1 MSVLLDY
8 IGNDMKELI
17 INIFNTHKDELDIIS
32 QSNRIGYINIFHNKW
47 VVNNET
53 HNLLEKVSRFLN
65 IDMDKILTMNF
76 LISKPNCKNQH
87 YHIDYEGKTETY
99 FIPLCKLNNLN
110 GTEIV
115 EFHTQPP
122 NLYFN
127 KLLELS
133 NTCYH
138 TSELIEQFNNNNII
152 SSSYTI
158 KYVNS
163 DAFSL
168 ILIPYHMMHRGRTNE
183 TISDRI
189 MFSVVIAREEYMITS
204 DKFVPD
210 AELDEPFALK
220 SEDLKS
226 RLLVLNNEHMDIKN
240 RMKEN

>member
-8 IGNDMKELI
+8 IGDDMKELI
-17 INIFNTHKDELDIIS
+17 INIFNKLLQSDKDKLYTTD
-32 QSNRIGYINIFHNKW
+32 SNRIGYINIFHNKW

-53 HNLLEKVSRFLN
+53 SDLLEKISRFLN
-65 IDMDKILTMNF
+65 IDKDKILTMNF
-76 LISKPNCKNQH
+76 LTSKPQCKNQH

-99 FIPLCKLNNLN
+99 FIPLCELNDLN

-115 EFHTQPP
+115 EFNIQPQ

-138 TSELIEQFNNNNII
+138 TSELIEQFNNNNIPQ
-152 SSSYTI
+152 STYTI

-163 DAFSL
+163 NAYSL
-168 ILIPYHMMHRGRTNE
+168 IKIPYHLMHRGRTNE
-183 TISDRI
+183 TSMDRI
-189 MFSVVIAREEYMITS
+189 MFSIVIAREDYTITS
-204 DKFVPD
+204 DKCVPD
-210 AELDEPFALK
+210 AELDE
-220 SEDLKS
+220 
-226 RLLVLNNEHMDIKN
+226 HMDIKNNILKN

>member
-17 INIFNTHKDELDIIS
+17 INIFNTHKDELDMIR

-53 HNLLEKVSRFLN
+53 LNLLEKVSRFIN
-65 IDMDKILTMNF
+65 IDMNKILTMNF

-99 FIPLCKLNNLN
+99 FIPLCELNNLN

-115 EFHTQPP
+115 EFNIQPQ

-152 SSSYTI
+152 PSSYTI

-163 DAFSL
+163 NAFSL
-168 ILIPYHMMHRGRTNE
+168 IKIPYHLMHRGRTNE
-183 TISDRI
+183 TSMDRT
-189 MFSVVIAREEYMITS
+189 MFSVVIAREDYKITA

-210 AELDEPFALK
+210 AELDE
-220 SEDLKS
+220 
-226 RLLVLNNEHMDIKN
+226 HMDIKN
-240 RMKEN
+240 NILKNREKEN

>member
-17 INIFNTHKDELDIIS
+17 INIFNTHKDELDMIR

-53 HNLLEKVSRFLN
+53 LNLLEKVSRFIN
-65 IDMDKILTMNF
+65 IDMNKILTMNF
-76 LISKPNCKNQH
+76 LISKPNCRNQH

-99 FIPLCKLNNLN
+99 FIPLCELNDLN

-115 EFHTQPP
+115 EFNIQPQ

-152 SSSYTI
+152 PSSYTI

-163 DAFSL
+163 NAFSL
-168 ILIPYHMMHRGRTNE
+168 IKIPYHLMHRGRTNE
-183 TISDRI
+183 TSMDRT
-189 MFSVVIAREEYMITS
+189 MFSVVIAREDYKITA

-210 AELDEPFALK
+210 AELDE
-220 SEDLKS
+220 
-226 RLLVLNNEHMDIKN
+226 HMDIKN
-240 RMKEN
+240 NILKNREKEN

>member
-17 INIFNTHKDELDIIS
+17 INIFNTHKDELDMIR

-53 HNLLEKVSRFLN
+53 LNLLEKVSRFIN
-65 IDMDKILTMNF
+65 IDMNKILTMNF

-99 FIPLCKLNNLN
+99 FIPLCELNNLN

-115 EFHTQPP
+115 EFHTEPP

-152 SSSYTI
+152 PSSYTI

-163 DAFSL
+163 NAFSL
-168 ILIPYHMMHRGRTNE
+168 IKIPYHLMHRGRTNE
-183 TISDRI
+183 TSMDRT
-189 MFSVVIAREEYMITS
+189 MFSVVIAREDYKITA

-210 AELDEPFALK
+210 AELDE
-220 SEDLKS
+220 
-226 RLLVLNNEHMDIKN
+226 HMDIKN
-240 RMKEN
+240 NILKNREKEN

>member
-8 IGNDMKELI
+8 VGDDMKNLI
-17 INIFNTHKDELDIIS
+17 INIFNKMIQVEDFDTMN

-47 VVNNET
+47 VVNEET
-53 HNLLEKVSRFLN
+53 NNLLEIVSKFLN
-65 IDMDKILTMNF
+65 VNKDKILTMNF
-76 LISKPNCKNQH
+76 LISKPQCKNQH

-99 FIPLCKLNNLN
+99 FIPLCELNNLN

-115 EFHTQPP
+115 EFNIEPK
-122 NLYFN
+122 NFYFN

-152 SSSYTI
+152 PSSYTI

-168 ILIPYHMMHRGRTNE
+168 IKIPYHLMHRGRTNE
-183 TISDRI
+183 TTTDRI
-189 MFSVVIAREEYMITS
+189 MFSVVIAREEYTITS
-204 DKFVPD
+204 DKCVPD
-210 AELDEPFALK
+210 AELDE
-220 SEDLKS
+220 
-226 RLLVLNNEHMDIKN
+226 HMDIKNNILKN

>member
-8 IGNDMKELI
+8 VGDDMKNLI
-17 INIFNTHKDELDIIS
+17 INIFNKMIQVEDFDTMN

-47 VVNNET
+47 VVNEET
-53 HNLLEKVSRFLN
+53 NNLLEIVSKFLN
-65 IDMDKILTMNF
+65 VNKDKILTMNF
-76 LISKPNCKNQH
+76 LISKPQCKNQH

-99 FIPLCKLNNLN
+99 FIPLCELNNLN

-115 EFHTQPP
+115 EFNIEPK
-122 NLYFN
+122 NFYFN

-152 SSSYTI
+152 PSSYTI

-168 ILIPYHMMHRGRTNE
+168 IKIPYHLMHRGRTNE
-183 TISDRI
+183 TTTDRI
-189 MFSVVIAREEYMITS
+189 MFSVVIAREEYTITS
-204 DKFVPD
+204 DKCVPD
-210 AELDEPFALK
+210 AELDEPSALK
-220 SEDLKS
+220 SKDLKS
-226 RLLVLNNEHMDIKN
+226 RMLLNNLGKT
-240 RMKEN
+240 